1 MKGMVHKMSNR
12 FGAALV
18 VLVVLATGLACRHSV
33 GQVTAEEPVSCPV
46 VTVAPDTSRL
56 LQLLDEIRLL
66 GMLNRLQ
73 LSAEQIERL
82 LPVTEKLQQE
92 RAAAQAEIAAL
103 QTDLE
108 KVLQQ
113 KRDLLVADKPVPAD
127 LDKQIGALQNR
138 QQAAQEQA
146 TARLGQSAK
155 AIRALLSPQQ
165 ADIATGRYEARLQAQ
180 ELLEWLRGLSDSD
193 FTEEANSNAQG
204 LADPDKGFSA
214 EALVKMFQTVR
225 KLSAAEFDKQ
235 REAYAQKLAPL
246 YGSSEDE
253 ENQQI
258 AGAFSHP
265 QMADLLREKLKVA
278 GGGAG

>member
-1 MKGMVHKMSNR
+1 MVHEMSNR

-18 VLVVLATGLACRHSV
+18 VLTLLATGLACQHSV
-33 GQVTAEEPVSCPV
+33 GQVTAEQPVSCPV
-46 VTVAPDTSRL
+46 VSLVPDSSRL
-56 LQLLDEIRLL
+56 LGLLDDIRLL
-66 GMLNRLQ
+66 GLLNRLQ
-73 LSAEQIERL
+73 LSTEQIEKL

-103 QTDLE
+103 QADLE
-108 KVLQQ
+108 KALLQ

-127 LDKQIGALQNR
+127 LDKQIAALQSR

-155 AIRALLSPQQ
+155 AVRNLLSPQQ

-204 LADPDKGFSA
+204 LADPDKGFS
-214 EALVKMFQTVR
+214 EQILVKMFQTVR
-225 KLSAAEFDKQ
+225 KLSAAEFEKQ
-235 REAYAQKLAPL
+235 RETYAQQLAPL

-253 ENQQI
+253 EDQQI

-265 QMADLLREKLKVA
+265 HMADLLREKLKVA
-278 GGGAG
+278 GEGAG